1 MATPTSSTHIGFP
14 ETLLRGLVA
23 LGPVD
28 LRRDNLTLELGLSLW
43 MRQCGI
49 AVEDA
54 SDVILTLRNIL
65 IEVAGFDPRR
75 EPTPFV
81 GRSPE
86 LDLVNLTGYLG
97 GLLLR
102 ASIAAQCSPGVVAEW
117 VTQIA
122 NGLVQSPVR
131 ATG

>member
-1 MATPTSSTHIGFP
+1 MATPTFSTDIGFP
-14 ETLLRGLVA
+14 EAVLRGLVA
-23 LGPVD
+23 LGPVNF
-28 LRRDNLTLELGLSLW
+28 RRDNLTIELGLSLW
-43 MRQCGI
+43 MRQCGV

-54 SDVILTLRNIL
+54 SDVILSLRNIL
-65 IEVAGFDPRR
+65 IGVAGFDPRR
-75 EPTPFV
+75 EPAPFV

-102 ASIAAQCSPGVVAEW
+102 VSVATQCSPGVVAEW

-122 NGLVQSPVR
+122 NGAVQSPVR
-131 ATG
+131 VAG

>member
-1 MATPTSSTHIGFP
+1 
-14 ETLLRGLVA
+14 
-23 LGPVD
+23 
-28 LRRDNLTLELGLSLW
+28 

-49 AVEDA
+49 AIEDA

-65 IEVAGFDPRR
+65 IEVAGFDPRG

-86 LDLVNLTGYLG
+86 LDLVNLTGYVG

-102 ASIAAQCSPGVVAEW
+102 TSIAAQCSPAVVAEW

-131 ATG
+131 AAG

>member
-1 MATPTSSTHIGFP
+1 MATPTSSTDTGFP

-28 LRRDNLTLELGLSLW
+28 LRKDNLTLELGLSLW
-43 MRQCGI
+43 MRQSGI
-49 AVEDA
+49 AIEDA

-65 IEVAGFDPRR
+65 IEVAGFDPRG

-86 LDLVNLTGYLG
+86 LDLVNLTGYVG

-102 ASIAAQCSPGVVAEW
+102 TSIAAQCSPAVVAEW

-131 ATG
+131 AAG

>member
-1 MATPTSSTHIGFP
+1 MAMPTCSTDIGFP
-14 ETLLRGLVA
+14 EALLRGLVA
-23 LGPVD
+23 LGPVK
-28 LRRDNLTLELGLSLW
+28 LRRDNLTLELGLSVW
-43 MRQCGI
+43 TRECGI

-54 SDVILTLRNIL
+54 SDVILALRDIL

-75 EPTPFV
+75 EPTPLV

-102 ASIAAQCSPGVVAEW
+102 ASLAAQCSPGVVAEW

-122 NGLVQSPVR
+122 SGLVQSPVR
-131 ATG
+131 AAG

>member
-1 MATPTSSTHIGFP
+1 MASSTLSTGIGFP
-14 ETLLRGLVA
+14 EAVLRGLVT
-23 LGPVD
+23 LGPVN
-28 LRRDNLTLELGLSLW
+28 LRRDNLTLELGLSVW
-43 MRQCGI
+43 TRECDI

-54 SDVILTLRNIL
+54 SNAILALRDIL

-86 LDLVNLTGYLG
+86 LDLVLLTGYLG

-102 ASIAAQCSPGVVAEW
+102 ASVAAQCSPGVVAEW

-122 NGLVQSPVR
+122 NGVAQARVR
-131 ATG
+131 AAG